1 MTENNTTE
9 TQVLVLAAESSRKR
23 FTLHHDMIVGRE
35 PSCDI
40 PINSLHISRQHARI
54 SHNPTGYFLEDLN
67 SANGTYINGLKLTSP
82 VALQIGDLVCFDD
95 QGFRVVAEGKDELD
109 SQFLSRTGATPIITE
124 AQIQAAVAQSQAA
137 TNAQEAPATEAED
150 ENTRIQVDEAAA
162 FQPEPISLSQETSAL
177 DTTRTLTY
185 HEMKQLLNWSHA
197 LEAAAQ
203 AAKTEPRFI
212 VRTPPLEG
220 KVISLQALDVDT
232 RWKIGSD
239 LTSKICLRDSSIL
252 VDHAYVARNP
262 SGFRMTA
269 TSAAKSFL
277 LNGIPLRDSYLR
289 HEDLIQIGRI
299 KLEYRTDPTSAE
311 AQPIASP
318 VTETATKQNWTI
330 VITLAVIAAGVLLAL
345 FLKR

>member
-1 MTENNTTE
+1 MTENNATE

-23 FTLHHDMIVGRE
+23 FTLQHDMIVGRE

-54 SHNPTGYFLEDLN
+54 THNPTGYFLEDLN

-95 QGFRVVAEGKDELD
+95 QGFRVVAEGKDEPD

-124 AQIQAAVAQSQAA
+124 AQIQAAVAQNQAEQ
-137 TNAQEAPATEAED
+137 TAQAD
-150 ENTRIQVDEAAA
+150 EQNTRIQVDEAAA
-162 FQPEPISLSQETSAL
+162 LQPEPISLSQETSAL

-212 VRTPPLEG
+212 VHTAPLEG

-239 LTSKICLRDSSIL
+239 LTSKICLRDGSIL

-289 HEDLIQIGRI
+289 HEDKIQIGRI
-299 KLEYRTDPTSAE
+299 KLEYRTDPTTAE
-311 AQPIASP
+311 APPVASP
-318 VTETATKQNWTI
+318 VTETAAKQNWSV

>member
-1 MTENNTTE
+1 MTDDNASES
-9 TQVLVLAAESSRKR
+9 QVLVLAAESSRKR
-23 FTLHHDMIVGRE
+23 FTLQHDMLVGRE
-35 PSCDI
+35 PNCEI

-54 SHNPTGYFLEDLN
+54 TQTETGFFLEDLN
-67 SANGTYINGLKLTSP
+67 SANGTYINGLKLTTP

-95 QGFRVVAEGKDELD
+95 QGFRVVAEGRSEPD

-124 AQIQAAVAQSQAA
+124 AQVAAL
-137 TNAQEAPATEAED
+137 TAPVSAVQPETEEQT
-150 ENTRIQVDEAAA
+150 TRIQLDEAAA
-162 FQPEPISLSQETSAL
+162 LQPEPINLSQETSVL

-197 LEAAAQ
+197 LEEAAQ
-203 AAKTEPRFI
+203 TVKTEPRFI
-212 VRTPPLEG
+212 VHTTPLEG
-220 KVISLQALDVDT
+220 KVIPLLALDLDT

-262 SGFRMTA
+262 SGFRLTA

-289 HEDLIQIGRI
+289 HGDNIQIGRI
-299 KLEYRTDPTSAE
+299 KLEYRTDPIMAEPQITPSAT
-311 AQPIASP
+311 
-318 VTETATKQNWTI
+318 VETAGKQNLTVI
-330 VITLAVIAAGVLLAL
+330 ITLAVIAAGLIFALL
-345 FLKR
+345 FRK